1 MVPCAFPSSSGAAT
15 TPGPAVS
22 LTAGCKVNL
31 GLRITGVRADGYHEL
46 DSLFVPLAA
55 PADRLDIAV
64 LAETAPGIRV
74 TCDAA
79 ILDPADNT
87 LTKAYAAFC
96 RLAATPPPPLAVHL
110 RKGIPSGAGLGGG
123 SSDAA
128 ALLRWLNSVSPSPLT
143 ADALA
148 EAALRVGADVP
159 FFLQDRP
166 CRVRGI
172 GDLLEPVDLD
182 LPQTSLVLICPE
194 ATVSTPWAYRAYDAL
209 AAGKKHEAGQGDL
222 TNARMQANGT
232 ALSTMPDT
240 SAAATGCFRRRD
252 ALAMCNDL
260 EDAVIRAYP
269 VISAARQALTRRGAW
284 AVVMSGSGSAVV
296 GLVAAEQA
304 EEVRA
309 ALTGD
314 GWRTYVQTL

>member
-1 MVPCAFPSSSGAAT
+1 MPADDPLPPLDAPA
-15 TPGPAVS
+15 PAVS

-31 GLRITGVRADGYHEL
+31 GLRITGIRADGYHEL
-46 DSLFVPLAA
+46 DSVFVPLSA
-55 PADRLDIAV
+55 PADRLD
-64 LAETAPGIRV
+64 LAIRPDAAPGIRV

-79 ILDPADNT
+79 VLDPADNT

-96 RLAATPPPPLAVHL
+96 RLAAAAPPALDVRLH
-110 RKGIPSGAGLGGG
+110 KHIPSGAGLGGG

-128 ALLRWLNSVSPSPLT
+128 ALLRWLNSIAPSPLSP
-143 ADALA
+143 DELA
-148 EAALRVGADVP
+148 AAALSVGADVP
-159 FFLQDRP
+159 FFLLNRP

-172 GDLLEPVDLD
+172 GDLLEPLVLD
-182 LPQTSLVLICPE
+182 LPETCLLLVCPGE
-194 ATVSTPWAYRAYDAL
+194 RVSTPWAYRAYDAL
-209 AAGKKHEAGQGDL
+209 AAEKKCGTGQGDL

-240 SAAATGCFRRRD
+240 SAATTACFRRRD

-260 EDAVIRAYP
+260 EDAVTRAYP
-269 VISAARQALTRRGAW
+269 VISAARQALTRCGAW

-296 GLVAAEQA
+296 GLVAAERA
-304 EEVRA
+304 REARA